1 VSRRMPRLGQ
11 EKVLLISDPQRDVHG
26 ALIAALPSASIT
38 AVNDY
43 FDGIA
48 ELSANQYTT
57 VVASAEPIERRPE
70 AAVRQLR
77 ELTRDGRLILFGQ
90 PSLEG
95 LSRKMLEFGVDDYI
109 ITPAN
114 SGELQQIFGAPIL
127 RVTSPVQSEDS
138 HDEAAAGADVKVTPA
153 PTSADILHG
162 LPLADVV
169 LDALLHHPA
178 DSPGAAVRR
187 ISEVIAPTMQLL
199 FAPTGKPAPQV
210 ADGMLLLSHSLR
222 AGTEEVGQLHLI
234 LPLDDQAHTARH
246 LLAQIAHL
254 IGKVASLQDRHNRL
268 QKLAITDQLTGVY
281 NRRYFEHFLTRILEK
296 ARVLRFPVTLLLFD
310 IDDFKKYNDT
320 YGHGVGDQI
329 LKETA
334 SLMRR
339 TCREHDLV
347 ARIGG
352 DEFAVVFWEKE
363 GPRQPKDAKPVMP
376 SKPPQSPLL
385 LFQRFKTL
393 MSTQE
398 FPGLGATGKG
408 VLTISGGLASFP
420 WDGRDVAELIE
431 RADQALVKGAKQGGK
446 DRIYLVGEDGTYAES
461 P

>member
-1 VSRRMPRLGQ
+1 MTRIGQ

-114 SGELQQIFGAPIL
+114 SGELQQIFGAPVL
-127 RVTSPVQSEDS
+127 RVAPAITTAASE
-138 HDEAAAGADVKVTPA
+138 EAAGDVKITP
-153 PTSADILHG
+153 PPSSADILHG

-199 FAPTGKPAPQV
+199 YAPSGKPAPQV
-210 ADGMLLLSHSLR
+210 ADGLLLLSHGLR
-222 AGTEEVGQLHLI
+222 AGNEEVGQLHLV
-234 LPLDDQAHTARH
+234 LPLDDEAHSARH
-246 LLAQIAHL
+246 LLAQIAHM
-254 IGKVASLQDRHNRL
+254 IGKVASLQDRHHRL

-393 MSTQE
+393 MSTQQ

-446 DRIYLVGEDGTYAES
+446 DRIFLVGEDGKIAES

>member
-1 VSRRMPRLGQ
+1 MSRIGQ
-11 EKVLLISDPQRDVHG
+11 EKVLLIADPQRDVHS
-26 ALIAALPSASIT
+26 ALIAAIPSATIT

-48 ELSANQYTT
+48 ELTANQYTT

-77 ELTRDGRLILFGQ
+77 ELTGDGRLILFGQ

-95 LSRKMLEFGVDDYI
+95 LSRKMLEFGVDDYVV
-109 ITPAN
+109 TPAN
-114 SGELQQIFGAPIL
+114 AGELQQMFGTPLL
-127 RVTSPVQSEDS
+127 RVAPATVPVESA
-138 HDEAAAGADVKVTPA
+138 DEHADDDVKVTPA
-153 PTSADILHG
+153 PSSIDILHG

-169 LDALLHHPA
+169 LDALAQHPA
-178 DSPGAAVRR
+178 DAPAAAVRR
-187 ISEVIAPTMQLL
+187 ISDMIAPTMQLL
-199 FAPTGKPAPQV
+199 YAPTGKPAPQV
-210 ADGMLLLSHSLR
+210 DDGTLLLSHALR
-222 AGTEEVGQLHLI
+222 AASEEVGQLHLL
-234 LPLDDQAHTARH
+234 LPMDDQAHSARH

-254 IGKVASLQDRHNRL
+254 IGKVANLQDRHNRL

-281 NRRYFEHFLTRILEK
+281 NRRYFEHFLTRIIEK
-296 ARVLRFPVTLLLFD
+296 AKVLRFPVTVLLFD

-385 LFQRFKTL
+385 VFQRFKRL
-393 MSTQE
+393 MATQQ

-431 RADQALVKGAKQGGK
+431 AADQALVKGAKQGGK
-446 DRIYLVGEDGTYAES
+446 DRIFLVGEDGQLAES